1 MSKFESIANNIE
13 YKKIKVPISD
23 YKRSMIRMKI
33 KKILL
38 TRNGRISTE
47 VDNINTWYDKKV
59 ILGFKRFKLADLC
72 REIGVTDVYLH
83 NMLKAKRGYTNENES
98 FNKIWKYLEYETL

>member
-1 MSKFESIANNIE
+1 MKFNDIANNIH

-47 VDNINTWYDKKV
+47 VDNINTWYDKRV
-59 ILGFKRFKLADLC
+59 IMSFKTFKLSDLC
-72 REIGVTDVYLH
+72 REMDITDVYLH

-98 FNKIWKYLEYETL
+98 FNKIWKYLEYEQI